1 MKIIFDIFLSI
12 FKIGAFTFGGGYAMI
27 PLIEQEVVNNKK
39 WLNKDEF
46 MDVLVVAQS
55 LPGAMAINTSIFLG
69 YRIAGILGAIS
80 ALIAVILPSFM
91 IIILIAAFFM
101 QFRNN
106 YYVNAAFM
114 GITAAVPMLVL
125 VGAISLAKGIPKNLR
140 SLITI
145 VISLIALIFFD
156 INPVVVIIV
165 SGALWSNIFKREGIA
180 MKLLIKLY
188 LAFLKIGTFSFGG
201 GYAMLPFIQKEIVE
215 KNNWISSTE
224 FTDII
229 GISQMTPGPVAIN
242 SATFVGYKISG
253 VIGSIVATLGV
264 ITTSFI
270 LVIIIN
276 RILDKFKES
285 KIVKVCTIRNETSTY
300 STDNICFLGFGYR
313 CI

>member
-1 MKIIFDIFLSI
+1 MVLIFLFLMTLVFALHYLGIIILGGDFMKIIFDIFLSI

-27 PLIEQEVVNNKK
+27 PLIEQEVVSNKK

-55 LPGAMAINTSIFLG
+55 LPGAMAINASIFLG

-80 ALIAVILPSFM
+80 ALIAVILPSFI

-140 SLITI
+140 SFITI
-145 VISLIALIFFD
+145 LISLIALIFFH

-165 SGALWSNIFKREGIA
+165 SGVYGAIFLRG
-180 MKLLIKLY
+180 
-188 LAFLKIGTFSFGG
+188 
-201 GYAMLPFIQKEIVE
+201 
-215 KNNWISSTE
+215 
-224 FTDII
+224 
-229 GISQMTPGPVAIN
+229 
-242 SATFVGYKISG
+242 
-253 VIGSIVATLGV
+253 
-264 ITTSFI
+264 
-270 LVIIIN
+270 
-276 RILDKFKES
+276 
-285 KIVKVCTIRNETSTY
+285 KV
-300 STDNICFLGFGYR
+300 
-313 CI
+313 

>member
-1 MKIIFDIFLSI
+1 MGGDFMKIIFEIFLSI

-55 LPGAMAINTSIFLG
+55 LPGAMAINASIFLG

-80 ALIAVILPSFM
+80 ALIAVILPSFI

-145 VISLIALIFFD
+145 LISLNALIFFH

-165 SGALWSNIFKREGIA
+165 SGVYGAIFLRG
-180 MKLLIKLY
+180 
-188 LAFLKIGTFSFGG
+188 
-201 GYAMLPFIQKEIVE
+201 
-215 KNNWISSTE
+215 
-224 FTDII
+224 
-229 GISQMTPGPVAIN
+229 
-242 SATFVGYKISG
+242 
-253 VIGSIVATLGV
+253 
-264 ITTSFI
+264 
-270 LVIIIN
+270 
-276 RILDKFKES
+276 
-285 KIVKVCTIRNETSTY
+285 KV
-300 STDNICFLGFGYR
+300 
-313 CI
+313 

>member
-1 MKIIFDIFLSI
+1 MGGDFMKIIFEIFLSI

-55 LPGAMAINTSIFLG
+55 LPGAMAINASIFLG

-80 ALIAVILPSFM
+80 ALIAVILPSFI

-145 VISLIALIFFD
+145 LISLIALIFFH

-165 SGALWSNIFKREGIA
+165 SGVYGAIF
-180 MKLLIKLY
+180 L
-188 LAFLKIGTFSFGG
+188 
-201 GYAMLPFIQKEIVE
+201 
-215 KNNWISSTE
+215 
-224 FTDII
+224 
-229 GISQMTPGPVAIN
+229 
-242 SATFVGYKISG
+242 
-253 VIGSIVATLGV
+253 
-264 ITTSFI
+264 
-270 LVIIIN
+270 
-276 RILDKFKES
+276 
-285 KIVKVCTIRNETSTY
+285 
-300 STDNICFLGFGYR
+300 
-313 CI
+313 

>member
-1 MKIIFDIFLSI
+1 MGDDFMKIIFEIFLSI

-55 LPGAMAINTSIFLG
+55 LPGAMAINASIFLG

-80 ALIAVILPSFM
+80 ALIAVILPSFI

-145 VISLIALIFFD
+145 LISLIALIFFH

-165 SGALWSNIFKREGIA
+165 SGVYGAIFLRG
-180 MKLLIKLY
+180 
-188 LAFLKIGTFSFGG
+188 
-201 GYAMLPFIQKEIVE
+201 
-215 KNNWISSTE
+215 
-224 FTDII
+224 
-229 GISQMTPGPVAIN
+229 
-242 SATFVGYKISG
+242 
-253 VIGSIVATLGV
+253 
-264 ITTSFI
+264 
-270 LVIIIN
+270 
-276 RILDKFKES
+276 
-285 KIVKVCTIRNETSTY
+285 KV
-300 STDNICFLGFGYR
+300 
-313 CI
+313 

>member
-1 MKIIFDIFLSI
+1 MGGDFMKIIFDIFLSI

-55 LPGAMAINTSIFLG
+55 LPGAMAINASIFLG

-80 ALIAVILPSFM
+80 ALIAVILPSFI

-140 SLITI
+140 SFITI
-145 VISLIALIFFD
+145 LISLIALIFFH

-165 SGALWSNIFKREGIA
+165 SGVYGAIFLRG
-180 MKLLIKLY
+180 
-188 LAFLKIGTFSFGG
+188 
-201 GYAMLPFIQKEIVE
+201 
-215 KNNWISSTE
+215 
-224 FTDII
+224 
-229 GISQMTPGPVAIN
+229 
-242 SATFVGYKISG
+242 
-253 VIGSIVATLGV
+253 
-264 ITTSFI
+264 
-270 LVIIIN
+270 
-276 RILDKFKES
+276 
-285 KIVKVCTIRNETSTY
+285 KV
-300 STDNICFLGFGYR
+300 
-313 CI
+313 

>member
-1 MKIIFDIFLSI
+1 MGGDFMKIIFEIFLSI

-55 LPGAMAINTSIFLG
+55 LPGAMAINASIFLG

-80 ALIAVILPSFM
+80 ALIAVILPSFI

-125 VGAISLAKGIPKNLR
+125 VGAISLDKGIPKNLR

-145 VISLIALIFFD
+145 LISLIALIFFH

-165 SGALWSNIFKREGIA
+165 SGVYGAIFLRG
-180 MKLLIKLY
+180 
-188 LAFLKIGTFSFGG
+188 
-201 GYAMLPFIQKEIVE
+201 
-215 KNNWISSTE
+215 
-224 FTDII
+224 
-229 GISQMTPGPVAIN
+229 
-242 SATFVGYKISG
+242 
-253 VIGSIVATLGV
+253 
-264 ITTSFI
+264 
-270 LVIIIN
+270 
-276 RILDKFKES
+276 
-285 KIVKVCTIRNETSTY
+285 KV
-300 STDNICFLGFGYR
+300 
-313 CI
+313 

>member
-1 MKIIFDIFLSI
+1 MGGDFMKIIFEIFLSI

-55 LPGAMAINTSIFLG
+55 LPGAMAINASIFLG

-80 ALIAVILPSFM
+80 ALIAVILPSFI
-91 IIILIAAFFM
+91 IIILIAVFFM

-145 VISLIALIFFD
+145 LISLIALIFFH

-165 SGALWSNIFKREGIA
+165 SGVYGAIFLRG
-180 MKLLIKLY
+180 
-188 LAFLKIGTFSFGG
+188 
-201 GYAMLPFIQKEIVE
+201 
-215 KNNWISSTE
+215 
-224 FTDII
+224 
-229 GISQMTPGPVAIN
+229 
-242 SATFVGYKISG
+242 
-253 VIGSIVATLGV
+253 
-264 ITTSFI
+264 
-270 LVIIIN
+270 
-276 RILDKFKES
+276 
-285 KIVKVCTIRNETSTY
+285 KV
-300 STDNICFLGFGYR
+300 
-313 CI
+313 

>member
-1 MKIIFDIFLSI
+1 MGGDFMKIIFEIFLSI

-27 PLIEQEVVNNKK
+27 PLIEQEGVNNKK

-55 LPGAMAINTSIFLG
+55 LPGAMAINASIFLG

-80 ALIAVILPSFM
+80 ALIAVILPSFI

-145 VISLIALIFFD
+145 LISLIALIFFH

-165 SGALWSNIFKREGIA
+165 SGVYGAIFLRG
-180 MKLLIKLY
+180 
-188 LAFLKIGTFSFGG
+188 
-201 GYAMLPFIQKEIVE
+201 
-215 KNNWISSTE
+215 
-224 FTDII
+224 
-229 GISQMTPGPVAIN
+229 
-242 SATFVGYKISG
+242 
-253 VIGSIVATLGV
+253 
-264 ITTSFI
+264 
-270 LVIIIN
+270 
-276 RILDKFKES
+276 
-285 KIVKVCTIRNETSTY
+285 KV
-300 STDNICFLGFGYR
+300 
-313 CI
+313 

>member
-1 MKIIFDIFLSI
+1 MGGDFMKIIFEIFLSI

-55 LPGAMAINTSIFLG
+55 LPGAMAINASIFLG

-80 ALIAVILPSFM
+80 ALIAVILPSFI

-145 VISLIALIFFD
+145 LISLIALIFFH

-165 SGALWSNIFKREGIA
+165 SGVYGAIFLRG
-180 MKLLIKLY
+180 
-188 LAFLKIGTFSFGG
+188 
-201 GYAMLPFIQKEIVE
+201 
-215 KNNWISSTE
+215 
-224 FTDII
+224 
-229 GISQMTPGPVAIN
+229 
-242 SATFVGYKISG
+242 
-253 VIGSIVATLGV
+253 
-264 ITTSFI
+264 
-270 LVIIIN
+270 
-276 RILDKFKES
+276 
-285 KIVKVCTIRNETSTY
+285 KV
-300 STDNICFLGFGYR
+300 
-313 CI
+313 

>member
-1 MKIIFDIFLSI
+1 MGGDFMKIIFEIFLSI

-55 LPGAMAINTSIFLG
+55 LPGAMAINASIFLG

-80 ALIAVILPSFM
+80 ALIAVILPSFI

-145 VISLIALIFFD
+145 LISLIALIFFH
-156 INPVVVIIV
+156 INPVVVIIH
-165 SGALWSNIFKREGIA
+165 
-180 MKLLIKLY
+180 
-188 LAFLKIGTFSFGG
+188 
-201 GYAMLPFIQKEIVE
+201 P
-215 KNNWISSTE
+215 
-224 FTDII
+224 
-229 GISQMTPGPVAIN
+229 
-242 SATFVGYKISG
+242 
-253 VIGSIVATLGV
+253 
-264 ITTSFI
+264 
-270 LVIIIN
+270 
-276 RILDKFKES
+276 
-285 KIVKVCTIRNETSTY
+285 
-300 STDNICFLGFGYR
+300 
-313 CI
+313 

>member
-1 MKIIFDIFLSI
+1 MGGDFMKIIFEIFLSI

-27 PLIEQEVVNNKK
+27 PLSEQEVVNNKK

-55 LPGAMAINTSIFLG
+55 LPGAMAINASIFLG

-80 ALIAVILPSFM
+80 ALIAVILPSFI

-145 VISLIALIFFD
+145 LISLIVLIFFH

-165 SGALWSNIFKREGIA
+165 SGVYGAIFLRG
-180 MKLLIKLY
+180 
-188 LAFLKIGTFSFGG
+188 
-201 GYAMLPFIQKEIVE
+201 
-215 KNNWISSTE
+215 
-224 FTDII
+224 
-229 GISQMTPGPVAIN
+229 
-242 SATFVGYKISG
+242 
-253 VIGSIVATLGV
+253 
-264 ITTSFI
+264 
-270 LVIIIN
+270 
-276 RILDKFKES
+276 
-285 KIVKVCTIRNETSTY
+285 KV
-300 STDNICFLGFGYR
+300 
-313 CI
+313 

>member
-1 MKIIFDIFLSI
+1 MGGDFMKIIFEIFLSI

-55 LPGAMAINTSIFLG
+55 LPGAMAINASIFLG

-80 ALIAVILPSFM
+80 ALIAVILPSFI

-145 VISLIALIFFD
+145 LISLIVLIFFH

-165 SGALWSNIFKREGIA
+165 SGVYGAIFLRG
-180 MKLLIKLY
+180 
-188 LAFLKIGTFSFGG
+188 
-201 GYAMLPFIQKEIVE
+201 
-215 KNNWISSTE
+215 
-224 FTDII
+224 
-229 GISQMTPGPVAIN
+229 
-242 SATFVGYKISG
+242 
-253 VIGSIVATLGV
+253 
-264 ITTSFI
+264 
-270 LVIIIN
+270 
-276 RILDKFKES
+276 
-285 KIVKVCTIRNETSTY
+285 KV
-300 STDNICFLGFGYR
+300 
-313 CI
+313 

>member
-1 MKIIFDIFLSI
+1 MKIIFEIFLSI

-55 LPGAMAINTSIFLG
+55 LPGAMAINASIYLG

-80 ALIAVILPSFM
+80 ALSAVILPSFI

-145 VISLIALIFFD
+145 LISLIALIFFH

-165 SGALWSNIFKREGIA
+165 SGVYGAIFLRG
-180 MKLLIKLY
+180 
-188 LAFLKIGTFSFGG
+188 
-201 GYAMLPFIQKEIVE
+201 
-215 KNNWISSTE
+215 
-224 FTDII
+224 
-229 GISQMTPGPVAIN
+229 
-242 SATFVGYKISG
+242 
-253 VIGSIVATLGV
+253 
-264 ITTSFI
+264 
-270 LVIIIN
+270 
-276 RILDKFKES
+276 
-285 KIVKVCTIRNETSTY
+285 KV
-300 STDNICFLGFGYR
+300 
-313 CI
+313 